1 MTAARHR
8 CHAIRRRRRRR
19 AVRRVSLLVRD
30 DYGAHRAA
38 AWDAGLGAEE
48 AILAVS

>member
-8 CHAIRRRRRRR
+8 RNAIRRRR

-38 AWDAGLGAEE
+38 ALDAGQGAEE